1 MTAVNIPDMVKMI
14 RAHGLVPV
22 PVDISDETLGP
33 STEDFKNAFT
43 DKTKLVLV
51 SFIYGAKF
59 EAEELFKFAHS
70 RGCLVFED
78 QAESFT
84 DVKDNGSPSAD
95 FTMFSFGTIKPF
107 TALGGAIT
115 IVRNQEVIFRKA
127 KDIVSN
133 YPMMSQSFYF
143 TKILKNMPVAFC
155 LNTPWINSFFRPILY
170 KLNFDYKTRF
180 VSMVRG
186 F

>member
-1 MTAVNIPDMVKMI
+1 
-14 RAHGLVPV
+14 
-22 PVDISDETLGP
+22 
-33 STEDFKNAFT
+33 
-43 DKTKLVLV
+43 
-51 SFIYGAKF
+51 
-59 EAEELFKFAHS
+59 
-70 RGCLVFED
+70 
-78 QAESFT
+78 
-84 DVKDNGSPSAD
+84 VKDNGSPSAD

-133 YPMMSQSFYF
+133 YPMMSNTFYF
-143 TKILKNMPVAFC
+143 KKILKNMPVAYC
-155 LNTPWINSFFRPILY
+155 LNTPWINSTFRPILS

-186 F
+186 FQPKEDFLDTFRLQMPTPMLALLYMRMRDYNAVIY